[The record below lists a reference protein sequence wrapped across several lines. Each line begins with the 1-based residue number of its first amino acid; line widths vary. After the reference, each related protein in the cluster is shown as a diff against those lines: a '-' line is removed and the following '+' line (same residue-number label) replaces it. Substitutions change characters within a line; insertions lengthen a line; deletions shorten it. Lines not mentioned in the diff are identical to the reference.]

1 MTILSSF
8 LFRGDNMNY
17 NLLVNK
23 NNKMKDEYLNYFNL
37 VSVYNELNEKVKVEE
52 ETYNHFLKLKEYLK
66 TIDINIGIDDS
77 YRSIDRQQM
86 IQDEYLIKYGEE
98 FTKRYVA
105 VPGESEHHTGLAIDI
120 MLYINGDFVRED
132 DKLFFYEDVFKKIHE
147 VLYKYGFILRYP
159 ENNENITG
167 YYYEPWHIR
176 YVGEEL
182 AKIIYDNNITLEE
195 FLNK

>member
-1 MTILSSF
+1 
-8 LFRGDNMNY
+8 MNY

-23 NNKMKDEYLNYFNL
+23 NNKMKSEYLNNFNL
-37 VSVYNELNEKVKVEE
+37 LSEYNELNENIKVEE
-52 ETYNHFLKLKEYLK
+52 ETYKHFLKLKEYLK

-77 YRSIDRQQM
+77 YRSIETQQL
-86 IQDEYLIKYGEE
+86 IQDEYQIKYGEE
-98 FTKRYVA
+98 FTKKYVA

-159 ENNENITG
+159 ENKEKET
-167 YYYEPWHIR
+167 
-176 YVGEEL
+176 
-182 AKIIYDNNITLEE
+182 A
-195 FLNK
+195 FLNACHAERPPLWKSRPEGSRKTCENKYEGTYFCDKEN

>member
-1 MTILSSF
+1 
-8 LFRGDNMNY
+8 MNY

-23 NNKMKDEYLNYFNL
+23 NNKMKSEYLNNFNL
-37 VSVYNELNEKVKVEE
+37 LSEYNELNENIKVEE
-52 ETYNHFLKLKEYLK
+52 ETYNHFLKLKDYLK
-66 TIDINIGIDDS
+66 SIDINIGIDDS
-77 YRSIDRQQM
+77 YRSIETQQL

-98 FTKRYVA
+98 FTKKYVA

-159 ENNENITG
+159 ENKENITG

-182 AKIIYDNNITLEE
+182 AKRIYDNNITLEE

>member
-1 MTILSSF
+1 MII
-8 LFRGDNMNY
+8 RDNMNY

-23 NNKMKDEYLNYFNL
+23 NNKMKSEYLNNFNL
-37 VSVYNELNEKVKVEE
+37 LSEYNELNENIKVEE
-52 ETYNHFLKLKEYLK
+52 ETYNHFLKLKDYLK
-66 TIDINIGIDDS
+66 SIDINIGIDDS
-77 YRSIDRQQM
+77 YRSIETQQL

-98 FTKRYVA
+98 FTKKYVA

-147 VLYKYGFILRYP
+147 VLYKFGFILRYP
-159 ENNENITG
+159 ENKENITG

>member
-77 YRSIDRQQM
+77 YRSIETQKL

-105 VPGESEHHTGLAIDI
+105 KPGESEHH
-120 MLYINGDFVRED
+120 R
-132 DKLFFYEDVFKKIHE
+132 
-147 VLYKYGFILRYP
+147 
-159 ENNENITG
+159 
-167 YYYEPWHIR
+167 
-176 YVGEEL
+176 
-182 AKIIYDNNITLEE
+182 
-195 FLNK
+195 

>member
-1 MTILSSF
+1 
-8 LFRGDNMNY
+8 MNY

-23 NNKMKDEYLNYFNL
+23 NNKMKSEYLNDFNL
-37 VSVYNELNEKVKVEE
+37 VSVYNELNENIKVEE
-52 ETYNHFLKLKEYLK
+52 ETYTHFLKLKEYLK
-66 TIDINIGIDDS
+66 SININIGIDDS

-98 FTKRYVA
+98 FTRKYVA
-105 VPGESEHHTGLAIDI
+105 EPGESEHHTGLAIDI

-159 ENNENITG
+159 ENKENITG

-176 YVGEEL
+176 YVGEEI

>member
-1 MTILSSF
+1 
-8 LFRGDNMNY
+8 MNY

-23 NNKMKDEYLNYFNL
+23 NNKMKSEYLNSFNL
-37 VSVYNELNEKVKVEE
+37 LSEYNELNENIKVEE

-77 YRSIDRQQM
+77 YRSIETQKL

-105 VPGESEHHTGLAIDI
+105 KPGESEHHTCLAIDI

>member
-1 MTILSSF
+1 MII
-8 LFRGDNMNY
+8 RDNMNY

-23 NNKMKDEYLNYFNL
+23 NNKMKSEYLNNFNL
-37 VSVYNELNEKVKVEE
+37 LSEYNELNENIKVEE
-52 ETYNHFLKLKEYLK
+52 ETYNHFLKLKDYLK
-66 TIDINIGIDDS
+66 SIDINIGIDDS
-77 YRSIDRQQM
+77 YRSIETQQL

-98 FTKRYVA
+98 FTKKYVA

-159 ENNENITG
+159 ENKENITG

>member
-1 MTILSSF
+1 
-8 LFRGDNMNY
+8 MNY
-17 NLLVNK
+17 CLLVNK
-23 NNKMKDEYLNYFNL
+23 NNKMKDEFLNDFNIL
-37 VSVYNELNEKVKVEE
+37 SVKNELNENIKIEE
-52 ETYNHFLKLKEYLK
+52 ETYNQFLKLKEYLK

-77 YRSIDRQQM
+77 YRSVEVQQD
-86 IQDEYLIKYGEE
+86 IKDEYLNKYGVD
-98 FTKRYVA
+98 FTKKYVA

-132 DKLFFYEDVFKKIHE
+132 DKLFLYEDVFKKIHE

-159 ENNENITG
+159 ENKENITG

-176 YVGEEL
+176 YVGEEI